1 MVWTTAVGFCLSPL
15 FGRSTARYYS
25 EAYVCVVVRDDKVSN
40 QTSRE
45 IKISSLGLSLGVV
58 SAQAHGQNSGF
69 DFSPEVSVSISVS
82 RICSRV
88 SKVWCRLTSL
98 VVVRL
103 CRRLVVA
110 DGLLHHSRR
119 PARRPAARRARL
131 RQRLHLHGDLR
142 ARQGCQRPRRRR
154 ARRRRRRRRRRS
166 SAGRDRVDAA
176 GAVRGQ
182 RDRRLGVRGRL
193 AAVVHSAAVLLRRAG
208 RSALRRRGARLDAQH
223 RRTALLVDVARDR
236 QLVLE
241 VRRLRRLLSRLSYWT

>member
-1 MVWTTAVGFCLSPL
+1 M
-15 FGRSTARYYS
+15 
-25 EAYVCVVVRDDKVSN
+25 
-40 QTSRE
+40 
-45 IKISSLGLSLGVV
+45 
-58 SAQAHGQNSGF
+58 
-69 DFSPEVSVSISVS
+69 
-82 RICSRV
+82 
-88 SKVWCRLTSL
+88 
-98 VVVRL
+98 VVRL

-110 DGLLHHSRR
+110 DRLLHHSRR

-131 RQRLHLHGDLR
+131 RQRLHLPGDLR

-154 ARRRRRRRRRRS
+154 ARRRRRRRRS